1 MISGNKYGKPINKGR
16 FFFCSECISA
26 YALLIFIPA
35 FIYSCS
41 DSGMDS
47 HGYANHAFTEIRIAG
62 ASAYAAD
69 SPEGNTVDI
78 FIYDDDKA
86 GRLDTYQRAVLS
98 HDLMV
103 EAASR
108 TGDKVMAVIVNPQND
123 GYEWDEISSYEALMN
138 IYADLRMEDSGH
150 PTMSGTFRFRA
161 NAAGSVLETAVTPL
175 MSEIRLRSLRCDFSA
190 TPYSG
195 AVMTDVSV
203 CLSNANSMQLELL
216 QKTVRQKLT
225 FNQVQFGVGHTP
237 LVDVGMAADTM
248 LPQGIDRSGYLLDYA
263 RLHEITLQAWS
274 PLQHGFF
281 EGVVVGDLERYPKL
295 NEVLCEVGARHGI
308 SAAAAAV
315 AWILRHPAGI
325 QTIVGTT
332 KIARLEE
339 YSAAAD
345 VTLSRAEWYEIY
357 KAAGNPIP

>member
-1 MISGNKYGKPINKGR
+1 MISRNEYGKPINKGR

-47 HGYANHAFTEIRIAG
+47 HDYANHAFTEIRIAG
-62 ASAYAAD
+62 ASAYASD

-138 IYADLRMEDSGH
+138 IYADLRMEDAGH

-203 CLSNANSMQLELL
+203 CLSNANSAAGLF
-216 QKTVRQKLT
+216 RQEGFMPEAPVNTQGTPEGAETDMPNPEILT
-225 FNQVQFGVGHTP
+225 CSIDG
-237 LVDVGMAADTM
+237 DVGSSAVNTDISLYCYPNECEEENTGSPFTRLVISGNIMGKRYYYPVNINRGEFGPVAGAAGIGRNRSYVFDVVLRRTGALTPHEAV
-248 LPQGIDRSGYLLDYA
+248 LPGTVELSCSVV
-263 RLHEITLQAWS
+263 AWS
-274 PLQHGFF
+274 
-281 EGVVVGDLERYPKL
+281 ENGD
-295 NEVLCEVGARHGI
+295 
-308 SAAAAAV
+308 
-315 AWILRHPAGI
+315 
-325 QTIVGTT
+325 T
-332 KIARLEE
+332 
-339 YSAAAD
+339 
-345 VTLSRAEWYEIY
+345 EI
-357 KAAGNPIP
+357 IF